1 MPLGRR
7 GPLQYGYARLAGWND
22 ELTDSITTISAHR
35 DQLTTFGGENFRR
48 ILYTFR
54 VSDELPRE
62 SLRDASAVL
71 EHATRLRYVLEAHQ
85 MLHRITSS
93 SEADAQYVYESQSN
107 MPEPFN
113 PNTYIESLRWWR
125 DNYTNAFML
134 TAT

>member
-1 MPLGRR
+1 
-7 GPLQYGYARLAGWND
+7 
-22 ELTDSITTISAHR
+22 
-35 DQLTTFGGENFRR
+35 
-48 ILYTFR
+48 
-54 VSDELPRE
+54 
-62 SLRDASAVL
+62 
-71 EHATRLRYVLEAHQ
+71 

-113 PNTYIESLRWWR
+113 PNTYSESLRWWR